1 MVNNVTQWMENF
13 VHILQVYLWWSICIF
28 SDWRVSSFQQYSP
41 KSLRLSL
48 RLFCYLW
55 EEKGLSLMQTLSSF
69 NKFEHLE
76 IKKKKKRL
84 NSLNIITGNLGRQ
97 VVNPLVVNSS
107 FPVFI
112 PFIFHQCLQW
122 FLLHGKQ
129 IFGSFCLRKVIKTS
143 DTIKPMFK
151 DCQKNPERRI
161 SSTKFLTSSHD
172 MELGEG

>member
-1 MVNNVTQWMENF
+1 MENF
-13 VHILQVYLWWSICIF
+13 VHILQVHLWWSICIF

-41 KSLRLSL
+41 KSLRDK
-48 RLFCYLW
+48 FWCLW

-69 NKFEHLE
+69 NRFEHLE
-76 IKKKKKRL
+76 IKKKKRL
-84 NSLNIITGNLGRQ
+84 NSLNTITGNLGRQ

-129 IFGSFCLRKVIKTS
+129 IFGSFCLRKVSKTP
-143 DTIKPMFK
+143 DTIKRMFK
-151 DCQKNPERRI
+151 DFQKNPEDCI
-161 SSTKFLTSSHD
+161 SSTKFLTSSRD

>member
-1 MVNNVTQWMENF
+1 MENF
-13 VHILQVYLWWSICIF
+13 AHVLQVHLWWSIYIF

-41 KSLRLSL
+41 KSLREK
-48 RLFCYLW
+48 FWCLW
-55 EEKGLSLMQTLSSF
+55 EKKGLSLMQTLSGF
-69 NKFEHLE
+69 NRVEHLE
-76 IKKKKKRL
+76 IFFFLKRL
-84 NSLNIITGNLGRQ
+84 NSLNTITGNLGRQ

-129 IFGSFCLRKVIKTS
+129 IFGSICLRKINKTS

-151 DCQKNPERRI
+151 DFQRNPDQI
-161 SSTKFLTSSHD
+161 SSTKFLTSSRD
-172 MELGEG
+172 MKLGEG